1 MRLLDKLEPKLGRF
15 AVPNLTLGII
25 VCQVI
30 AYAGIRAR
38 PALEQRLSLIPAL
51 VLTGEVWRLVSFL
64 CMPPT
69 TVLIFAI
76 FAWYMFFLMG
86 TALEHQWG
94 TFRYNVYLL
103 IGCVA
108 TIAVSFVMPNSTSQN
123 QFLYGSVFLAFAFLY
138 PDFELYI
145 FFILPLKIKWIALL
159 TWIGYFV
166 TLIFGSWLSRLL
178 VLASL
183 CNFLLFFHRDIL
195 EMIRTGR
202 RRMAMQTAQLPSAQ
216 EKPFFHRCT
225 VCGITDRTDPDMDF
239 RYCSKCD
246 GAHGYCT
253 KHLHDHQHIVVE
265 KEANEPRP

>member
-1 MRLLDKLEPKLGRF
+1 M
-15 AVPNLTLGII
+15 
-25 VCQVI
+25 
-30 AYAGIRAR
+30 
-38 PALEQRLSLIPAL
+38 
-51 VLTGEVWRLVSFL
+51 
-64 CMPPT
+64 
-69 TVLIFAI
+69 
-76 FAWYMFFLMG
+76 
-86 TALEHQWG
+86 
-94 TFRYNVYLL
+94 YLL

-202 RRMAMQTAQLPSAQ
+202 RRMAMQTAQLCRRPRKSPSSIAAPCAASPIAPIPTWISAIAANATAPTAIARNICTITSISSSKRKRTSRDRKGAIPYRGPNIRCKADLPHTLS
-216 EKPFFHRCT
+216 ERALSSKFHRC
-225 VCGITDRTDPDMDF
+225 
-239 RYCSKCD
+239 
-246 GAHGYCT
+246 A
-253 KHLHDHQHIVVE
+253 VVDVINRMLD
-265 KEANEPRP
+265 KL